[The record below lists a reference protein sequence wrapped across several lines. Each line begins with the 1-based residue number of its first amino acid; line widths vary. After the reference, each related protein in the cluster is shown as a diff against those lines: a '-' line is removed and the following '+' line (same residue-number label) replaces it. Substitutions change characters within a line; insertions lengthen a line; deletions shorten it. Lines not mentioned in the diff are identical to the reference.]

1 MNALHLNSRPRRLL
15 AAIVCT
21 LAIAAGTATIA
32 LAADTVLNDT
42 TEFRMRTAAGAIEKI
57 TVANLQP
64 GQVLNLTTEAGTP
77 VVVGRHENGYVL
89 DLAGERFEVDSPE
102 LGDIEQH
109 LVHHGAVDDHDDG
122 KVIRKVIRVKDKQ
135 VEAGAAG
142 PEQKRKVVIVRHGGD
157 GDTHDDLDVH
167 IEGHDF
173 ADGGVPEGKRI
184 VVLRKLEK
192 QKTQN

>member
-1 MNALHLNSRPRRLL
+1 MNTLHLNSRPRRLL

-21 LAIAAGTATIA
+21 LAIATGTATIA

-42 TEFRMRTAAGAIEKI
+42 TEFRMRTATGTIEKL

-102 LGDIEQH
+102 LGEIEQH
-109 LVHHGAVDDHDDG
+109 IVHHGDGASHDDG
-122 KVIRKVIRVKDKQ
+122 KTIRKIVRIKEKQ
-135 VEAGAAG
+135 IEQGDSGAQ
-142 PEQKRKVVIVRHGGD
+142 PKRKVMIVKHGDD
-157 GDTHDDLDVH
+157 GAGLDDLDVL

-192 QKTQN
+192 QKTQD